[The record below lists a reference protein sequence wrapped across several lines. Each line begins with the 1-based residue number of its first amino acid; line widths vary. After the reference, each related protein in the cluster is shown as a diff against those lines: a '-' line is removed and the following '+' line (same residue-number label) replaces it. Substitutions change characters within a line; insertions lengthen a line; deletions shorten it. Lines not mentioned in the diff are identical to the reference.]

1 MSGEVTSKL
10 MGSGTV
16 DILKGYEALT
26 TLAQHNN
33 REIVEK
39 RFWQEIEK
47 FKKERQNNGTIII
60 D

>member
-1 MSGEVTSKL
+1 MTSKL

-16 DILKGYEALT
+16 DIVKGYEALT

-39 RFWQEIEK
+39 RFWHEMEK